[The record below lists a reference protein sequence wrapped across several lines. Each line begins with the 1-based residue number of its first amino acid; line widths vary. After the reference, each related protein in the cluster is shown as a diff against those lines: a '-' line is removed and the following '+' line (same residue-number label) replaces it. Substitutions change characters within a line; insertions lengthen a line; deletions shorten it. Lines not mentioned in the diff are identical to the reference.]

1 MNIYTSINT
10 LIYLCI
16 NQAASFFFPVHWPY
30 INVVK
35 KAQFEPHSNLV
46 LLSCFCFLHVLHK
59 YRHNKCS
66 NIPFLLLSL
75 TPATPSSDDNLTPSP
90 RKPTPP
96 HTAEQPLLVDTPDGS
111 TTSPQMQTELPFPE
125 VSEI

>member
-1 MNIYTSINT
+1 MNIYTSIYTFN
-10 LIYLCI
+10 IFMHKSSC
-16 NQAASFFFPVHWPY
+16 FDFFPVHWPY

-46 LLSCFCFLHVLHK
+46 LLSCFCFQHVLHK

-96 HTAEQPLLVDTPDGS
+96 HMAEQPLLIDTPDGS